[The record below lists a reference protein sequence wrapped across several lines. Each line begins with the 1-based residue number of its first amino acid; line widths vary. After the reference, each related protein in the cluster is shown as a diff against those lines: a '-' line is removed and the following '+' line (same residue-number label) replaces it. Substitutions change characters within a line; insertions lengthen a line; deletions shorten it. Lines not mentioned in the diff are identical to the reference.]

1 MQLLTYTGHS
11 LPPSRSSI
19 DPTAADAEIA
29 CVANMW
35 VYYKILASL
44 GFSIFQDAVR
54 RQAKAWCLE
63 DIQATNRVYAT
74 DIPRF
79 HFVWHTRLRNGP
91 PTLLIQSA

>member
-63 DIQATNRVYAT
+63 NIQATNRVYAT
-74 DIPRF
+74 NTSQ
-79 HFVWHTRLRNGP
+79 HASV
-91 PTLLIQSA
+91 AYV